1 MHNINLHYCEKCQI
15 HYFPDF
21 ESALVP
27 EICEKCGGT
36 LIDAGFNYDEYKQLP
51 KSKKCNNCKRKYPK
65 RFIKCPICYEQL
77 VKVSTTN
84 KKVTSV
90 PEKQINIPKCPTC
103 GSTNIQRIGTGE
115 KIVSGAVWG
124 LFSNKVHKVYKCNNC
139 KYMW

>member
-51 KSKKCNNCKRKYPK
+51 KSKKMQ
-65 RFIKCPICYEQL
+65 QL
-77 VKVSTTN
+77 
-84 KKVTSV
+84 
-90 PEKQINIPKCPTC
+90 
-103 GSTNIQRIGTGE
+103 
-115 KIVSGAVWG
+115 
-124 LFSNKVHKVYKCNNC
+124 
-139 KYMW
+139 